1 MPERLSLRPNSVH
14 VNTDA
19 IDIDINYKTA
29 TAELMAKPLDKIGHG
44 LRCILFDHSP
54 SRRV

>member
-1 MPERLSLRPNSVH
+1 MPERLSLRPNSAH

-19 IDIDINYKTA
+19 IDINYKTA

-44 LRCILFDHSP
+44 
-54 SRRV
+54 

>member
-19 IDIDINYKTA
+19 IAIDVNYKTT

-44 LRCILFDHSP
+44 L
-54 SRRV
+54 

>member
-19 IDIDINYKTA
+19 IDIDIDINYKTA

-44 LRCILFDHSP
+44 LMMHL
-54 SRRV
+54 V